1 MVREAR
7 RVAARRIAN
16 LTAQPGQFSL
26 MPTTVMREALERDY
40 RAMIGMVFGKA
51 PSLDEVLAGVAEVEK
66 AINA

>member
-1 MVREAR
+1 
-7 RVAARRIAN
+7 
-16 LTAQPGQFSL
+16 